1 MKKNW
6 HYHGDVNIEHG
17 GSFYCLDDLEDGC
30 AEAVRVYPCA
40 EAGAQRNCWWVE
52 EHTINIPNT
61 REKIERAL
69 KYSGTLPIDTDTPL
83 VCAIALHE
91 YGDYDKDS
99 CVAVQIGP
107 DAPFCDEIYPIEPD
121 IRLRAGTD
129 LEKWVRRRYKLG
141 SKK

>member
-1 MKKNW
+1 MRKKW
-6 HYHGDVNIEHG
+6 HYRGYANIERG
-17 GSFYCLDDLEDGC
+17 GRFYCIDSLEDGH

-40 EAGAQRNCWWVE
+40 DAVAQDNCWWVE

-69 KYSGTLPIDTDTPL
+69 KYCDMSISTATPL
-83 VCAIALHE
+83 MCVISLHE